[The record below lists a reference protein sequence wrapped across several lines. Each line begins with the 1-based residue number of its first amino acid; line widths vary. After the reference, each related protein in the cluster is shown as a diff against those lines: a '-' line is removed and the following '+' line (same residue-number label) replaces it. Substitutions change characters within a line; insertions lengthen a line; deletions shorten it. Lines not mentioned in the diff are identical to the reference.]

1 MPRSKSSI
9 KLPDRFKVSSHVA
22 DGGMASVWAAED
34 RTLRRMVAI
43 KLLSLGLLGDESA
56 AARFQREARAAAR
69 LSNHPHV
76 VTIFDVGEHEGQP
89 FIVMEYMSGGSLAD
103 VIRNGRPDRKE
114 ALEWLRHAGEALDM
128 AHERDIV
135 HRDVKPGNLLLD
147 ERRHL
152 GVTDFGIASVAYDT
166 SVTRTGEVMGTAAY
180 ISPEQAAG
188 DAAGAA
194 SDRYAL
200 AVVAYELLTG
210 VRPFAGGSFAAQAR
224 QHLEEEP
231 EPPSLKAQGDLPAAV
246 DPVLLRGLSKDPDRR
261 WASGAE
267 MAAELEAA
275 LADEIPTKPTAAMA
289 PTEATRA
296 MTPRAPAPIAAP
308 ARARPSR
315 PAVRRPSTPARPRRD
330 NRPPWFA
337 AVAVAAAALVGV
349 VVLAALLGGGDEP
362 ASTQSERPATT
373 TTSTPTASTPAPAT
387 QAQTTPQPATDGRS
401 ISQLDA
407 AGYGLSQQGRYE
419 EAVPLERAAVR
430 QCGDSTETQCA
441 YALFNLGTA
450 LNRAGQAEEAIPYLE
465 RRLEISN
472 DRPSIV
478 QAELDRARA
487 AAGQGNGNGEGG
499 NGNGR
504 GNGQGGGGGGDGD

>member
-1 MPRSKSSI
+1 MPRSISSVQ
-9 KLPDRFKVSSHVA
+9 LPDRFKVSAHVA

-34 RTLRRMVAI
+34 RTLHRMVAI
-43 KLLSLGLLGDESA
+43 KLLSTGLLGDESA
-56 AARFQREARAAAR
+56 ATRFQREARAAAR
-69 LSNHPHV
+69 LSSHPHV

-103 VIRNGRPDRKE
+103 VVRNGRPDRRE
-114 ALEWLRHAGEALDM
+114 ALEWLRHAGEALDA

-135 HRDVKPGNLLLD
+135 HRDIKPANLLLD

-188 DAAGAA
+188 DVASAA

-231 EPPSLKAQGDLPAAV
+231 EPPSRKADDDLPAAV
-246 DPVLLRGLSKDPDRR
+246 DPVLLQALSKDPDRR
-261 WASGAE
+261 YASGAE
-267 MAAELEAA
+267 MASELEAA
-275 LADEIPTKPTAAMA
+275 LADEAPTERTAAMA

-296 MTPRAPAPIAAP
+296 MPRRTAPSPVAAP
-308 ARARPSR
+308 VPSR
-315 PAVRRPSTPARPRRD
+315 PAPRQVPPTPERLRKD
-330 NRPPWFA
+330 DRPPWFTGA
-337 AVAVAAAALVGV
+337 AVAVAALVAV
-349 VVLAALLGGGDEP
+349 VILAALLGGGDEP
-362 ASTQSERPATT
+362 ESTPSERPATT
-373 TTSTPTASTPAPAT
+373 SAPTSSTPAPAT
-387 QAQTTPQPATDGRS
+387 QAQTTPEPAAQDGRS
-401 ISQLDA
+401 ISALDA
-407 AGYGLSQQGRYE
+407 EGYGLIQQGRYE
-419 EAVPLERAAVR
+419 EAIPLERAAVR
-430 QCGDSTETQCA
+430 KCGNSTDTQCA

-450 LNRAGQAEEAIPYLE
+450 LNRSGRPEEAIPYLE
-465 RRLEISN
+465 RRLAISD
-472 DRPSIV
+472 DRRSIV

-487 AAGQGNGNGEGG
+487 AAGQGGGNGGGG

-504 GNGQGGGGGGDGD
+504 GNSRGNDDGD